1 MLGEP
6 EDPTAVCVAAE
17 LFCELWSESGD
28 WCMVE
33 KVVDNWIWEGQRCAE
48 WPQMIFVMDQD
59 VEDCELARRLM
70 GEASVLLGKVYG
82 SLGQLSNWLSAVCT
96 GAGKKFPQ
104 MFFPNSHL
112 A

>member
-17 LFCELWSESGD
+17 LFWELWSESGD

-33 KVVDNWIWEGQRCAE
+33 KAVENWIREGQRCAE
-48 WPQMIFVMDQD
+48 QLQMVLVMDQD
-59 VEDCELARRLM
+59 VEDRESARRLM

-82 SLGQLSNWLSAVCT
+82 SLGQLSTQLSAVRT

-104 MFFPNSHL
+104 MFFPHSHS